1 MAELWMN
8 IVAYSM
14 CTGPPQ
20 PRDTWKAL
28 TSTNQHYL
36 LYTSYAKSSR
46 RVDPCTHLINLR
58 NDTEK
63 KMVVF
68 QGVSYDQGSWTV
80 ENKYIMTDK
89 PDDDQAKD
97 YMTSTFDSRYRQ
109 HGQNY
114 RLVFAKYG
122 KCFILR
128 EVDDERPYN
137 GSTQALQRC
146 ELWVTRD
153 LAEAKNLPCASVF
166 TKMCGEQQ
174 QQSFNARLCCE
185 RTTGNE
191 RPPWCAQ
198 KS

>member
-1 MAELWMN
+1 MLVIISNASS
-8 IVAYSM
+8 A
-14 CTGPPQ
+14 CTN
-20 PRDTWKAL
+20 RSAL

-97 YMTSTFDSRYRQ
+97 YMTSTFDSKYRQ
-109 HGQNY
+109 YGQNY

-128 EVDDERPYN
+128 EIDDKRPYN
-137 GSTQALQRC
+137 VSTRPLQGC

-153 LAEAKNLPCASVF
+153 LAEARNLPCASVF
-166 TKMCGEQQ
+166 KTMCGEQQ
-174 QQSFNARLCCE
+174 QQSFNATLCCT

-191 RPPWCAQ
+191 SPPWCAQ

>member
-97 YMTSTFDSRYRQ
+97 YMTSTFDS
-109 HGQNY
+109 
-114 RLVFAKYG
+114 
-122 KCFILR
+122 
-128 EVDDERPYN
+128 
-137 GSTQALQRC
+137 SC

-153 LAEAKNLPCASVF
+153 LAEARNLPCASVF
-166 TKMCGEQQ
+166 KTMCGEQQ
-174 QQSFNARLCCE
+174 QQSFNATLCCT

-191 RPPWCAQ
+191 SPPWCAQ